1 MPSNPFK
8 RSESP
13 RDRFDKARRGVAT
26 TARGVRDGADRVA
39 RALDDSDEEKRGRSG
54 PRLAVGSAAVLGAAY
69 VGAKRLGLMSGRAK
83 QSDEVPAGGAES
95 AGGANRA
102 PESASPPPAGAT
114 ATGAAAG
121 PLDS

>member
-13 RDRFDKARRGVAT
+13 RDRFDKARRAVAT

-39 RALDDSDEEKRGRSG
+39 RALDDSDDEKRGRSV
-54 PRLAVGSAAVLGAAY
+54 PKLAVGAAVLGAAY
-69 VGAKRLGLMSGRAK
+69 VGAKRLGLTSGAAN
-83 QSDEVPAGGAES
+83 QPDEVPAGGAES
-95 AGGANRA
+95 VGGRDNA
-102 PESASPPPAGAT
+102 PESASPTPAGAT

-121 PLDS
+121 HVDS

>member
-39 RALDDSDEEKRGRSG
+39 RAFDDSDDEKRGRSV
-54 PRLAVGSAAVLGAAY
+54 PKLAVGAAAVLGAAY
-69 VGAKRLGLMSGRAK
+69 VGAKRLGLTSG
-83 QSDEVPAGGAES
+83 PANQPDKARGGGAES
-95 AGGANRA
+95 AGGGDNA

-114 ATGAAAG
+114 AMGAPAG
-121 PLDS
+121 PVDS

>member
-8 RSESP
+8 HSESP

-39 RALDDSDEEKRGRSG
+39 RALDDSDDEKRGR
-54 PRLAVGSAAVLGAAY
+54 RLPKLAIGAAVLGAAY
-69 VGAKRLGLMSGRAK
+69 VGAKRLGLTSGPAN
-83 QSDEVPAGGAES
+83 QPDEGHGSGAES
-95 AGGANRA
+95 AGGEDNA

-114 ATGAAAG
+114 ATGAAAA
-121 PLDS
+121 PIDS

>member
-39 RALDDSDEEKRGRSG
+39 RALDDSDGEKRGRSG
-54 PRLAVGSAAVLGAAY
+54 PKLAVGAAVLGARTDFWPSQSA
-69 VGAKRLGLMSGRAK
+69 RRSGWR
-83 QSDEVPAGGAES
+83 
-95 AGGANRA
+95 RR
-102 PESASPPPAGAT
+102 
-114 ATGAAAG
+114 
-121 PLDS
+121 

>member
-39 RALDDSDEEKRGRSG
+39 RALDDSDGEKRGRSV
-54 PRLAVGSAAVLGAAY
+54 PKLAVGAAVLGAAY
-69 VGAKRLGLMSGRAK
+69 FGAKRLGLTSGPAN
-83 QSDEVPAGGAES
+83 QPDEVGGAGAES
-95 AGGANRA
+95 AGGGDNVPA
-102 PESASPPPAGAT
+102 SASPPPAGAT
-114 ATGAAAG
+114 VTGAAAG
-121 PLDS
+121 PVGS